1 MTNITIILPVHEFS
15 ETVAGYLR
23 KGFTSIKSQKGLD
36 TLPPIILVYTH
47 FAEQNGLLDFLKEF
61 TTPVEPTDA
70 ALQITTVKNEG
81 KTDFCSQINLGV
93 KNTTTEYFSILEYD
107 DEFSTIYFKNVLK
120 HFKVYPDVGM
130 FLPFTI
136 EVDDKT
142 GSLVQIVNQT
152 IWSKGYVGENGVL
165 GFLNSRSL
173 NDYSFYTLG
182 GAVIKK
188 SDFEAVGGLKA
199 NIKLSFT
206 YEFILRFLENGNS
219 VFCIAKFGYKHVINR
234 AGSLFANFG
243 ATMPMKERKFW
254 FEVAKRESHFIND
267 RYIDQSSL
275 LEPVQSLPAEPVA

>member
-1 MTNITIILPVHEFS
+1 MTNITIILPVHEFGD
-15 ETVAGYLR
+15 VVGGYL
-23 KGFTSIKSQKGLD
+23 KKAFTSIKSQKGLT
-36 TLPPIILVYTH
+36 TLPSIILVYTH
-47 FAEQNGLLDFLKEF
+47 FAEQNGLLDFIKEF
-61 TTPVEPTDA
+61 TEPVEPTDPV
-70 ALQITTVKNEG
+70 LQINTVKNEG

-93 KNTTTEYFSILEYD
+93 KNTTTDYFSILEYD
-107 DEFSTIYFKNVLK
+107 DEYSTIYFTNVLK
-120 HFKVYPDVGM
+120 HFKVFPDVSM
-130 FLPFTI
+130 FLPFTV

-165 GFLNSRSL
+165 GFLNTRSL

-188 SDFEAVGGLKA
+188 SDFDGVGGLKA

-206 YEFILRFLENGNS
+206 YEFILRFLENGNKVYS
-219 VFCIAKFGYKHVINR
+219 IAKFGYKHTINR
-234 AGSLFANFG
+234 LGSLFSNFG
-243 ATMPMKERKFW
+243 VTMPMKERKFW

-275 LEPVQSLPAEPVA
+275 IEPVPEVSTESVA